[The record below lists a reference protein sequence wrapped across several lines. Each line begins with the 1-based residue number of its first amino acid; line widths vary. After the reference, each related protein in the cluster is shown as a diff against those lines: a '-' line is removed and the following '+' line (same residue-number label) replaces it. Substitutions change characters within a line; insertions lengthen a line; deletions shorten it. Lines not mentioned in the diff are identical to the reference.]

1 MSNGLPPAQETR
13 KKKARHQNPQLRV
26 VFDTNAL
33 YVTPTSIGSASD
45 LVRKEI
51 ADLIAEAK
59 YPDLDILWY
68 FPEIVRHERQ
78 YQMQTEALKLR
89 SAINKIERLLS
100 HNLALTDKVLSDHV
114 ERKINESEG
123 TLGLQEIKL
132 DHNKVDWGVLIN
144 AASYRL
150 PPFSAGEKEKGFR
163 DAIVAE
169 SFIQLVAESPK
180 TPRICRLV
188 LVTSDELLSKA
199 VDNRISGLPNA
210 SVLPGIDELKGLI
223 NTLVSDVDE
232 EFIAGLIPKATKLFF
247 TLSDSKNTQL
257 FYKEDVQSQIREK
270 FKRELAAHPEGTT
283 FRSNGTWTINYPN
296 FSRKEGKRIFWT
308 SRIDI
313 DAEVGNVT
321 IERESIGAVN
331 MPSLKDMYEGQVIF
345 GESEKPQPI
354 VHGWIQPPN
363 YISVPVAGTRVL
375 SPSGWYTTTYPKENK
390 VVTQKGKDVYEV
402 LWSAEVTQAKMLKKE
417 RIEGIRHVEVNW
429 QPVSP

>member
-1 MSNGLPPAQETR
+1 MPRTSKTGVRACLPSVWRVCSNKVEHMSNDLPPTQETQ
-13 KKKARHQNPQLRV
+13 KKKHKRQNPQLRV

-51 ADLIAEAK
+51 GDLIAEAK

-100 HNLALTDKVLSDHV
+100 HNLALTDRVLSDHV
-114 ERKINESEG
+114 ERKINESEK

-132 DHNKVDWGVLIN
+132 DHNKVDWGALIN
-144 AASYRL
+144 AAIYRL

-169 SFIQLVAESPK
+169 SFVQLVAESPK

-199 VDNRISGLPNA
+199 VDKRISGLPNA
-210 SVLPGIDELKGLI
+210 SVLSSIDELKGLI

-232 EFIAGLIPKATKLFF
+232 EFIAGLKPKATRLFF
-247 TLSDSKNTQL
+247 TASDDKDTQL
-257 FYKEDVQSQIREK
+257 FFKGDVQGRIRAK
-270 FKRELAAHPEGTT
+270 FKQELAARPEGTT
-283 FRSNGTWTINYPN
+283 FRSDGTWTVNYPN
-296 FSRKEGKRIFWT
+296 FARKEGRRIFWT

-313 DAEVGNVT
+313 AVEAGNVT
-321 IERESIGAVN
+321 TERQSSAAAVRT
-331 MPSLKDMYEGQVIF
+331 PLYGLGSLLPTPEGPVRPIF
-345 GESEKPQPI
+345 LPAPQNRALALVGLI
-354 VHGWIQPPN
+354 L
-363 YISVPVAGTRVL
+363 L
-375 SPSGWYTTTYPKENK
+375 SPR
-390 VVTQKGKDVYEV
+390 
-402 LWSAEVTQAKMLKKE
+402 
-417 RIEGIRHVEVNW
+417 RIG
-429 QPVSP
+429 S